1 MRFSLL
7 TAAKTINAST
17 NIEMIETHGLSK
29 KFGATSALS
38 SLDLT
43 VRPGEIVGFLGPNG
57 SGKTTTVRILTG
69 MLQPSSGSAH
79 VAGFDVVTDPLEV
92 KKRVGYVPETGALY
106 ETLSANEYLE
116 LVAKLHRIDDKVA
129 KARIERFLELFGLLN
144 DSSKRMSA
152 FSKGMKQKVAI
163 SAALLSNPE
172 VLLLDEPLDGLDAT
186 TALVIKD
193 LLKELADQDRSI
205 LFCSHVLEV
214 VERICTRIV
223 IIKRGRLIAEGT
235 AHEILANTDSDSLE
249 SAFAKLTGLRNT
261 STITHD
267 ILKAIE

>member
-1 MRFSLL
+1 
-7 TAAKTINAST
+7 
-17 NIEMIETHGLSK
+17 MIETRGLSK
-29 KFGATSALS
+29 KFGKTFALS
-38 SLDLT
+38 ALDLT

-79 VAGFDVVTDPLEV
+79 VAGFDVTSDVLEV

-116 LVAKLHRIDDKVA
+116 LVAKLHRIEDKLA
-129 KARIERFLELFGLLN
+129 WKRIDRFLRLFGLLD

-186 TALVIKD
+186 TAMVIKD
-193 LLKELADQDRSI
+193 LLKELADQGRTI

-223 IIKRGRLIAEGT
+223 IIKEGRLIAEGT
-235 AHEILANTDSDSLE
+235 ANEILTNTESDSLD
-249 SAFAKLTGLRNT
+249 SAFAKLTGIHNT
-261 STITHD
+261 STIAQD